1 MNKLSYILIFIA
13 AIGMTA
19 CEDFLDEPQ
28 PASSLP
34 SSTAFSSAADIET
47 GLQGAYSLTQQDG
60 LYGRDMFTI
69 ASILS
74 DNATWA
80 GSFPSFIEINAL
92 QTIVANPHATA
103 FYDDIYEVNNH
114 ANLIMKALEEV
125 EDPALT
131 TDLKNQL
138 RGEALFLRALVMFE
152 GIRAFA
158 LPYGPSSG
166 SDLGLPIITGA
177 VETIN
182 DVTSPTRNT
191 VEEVYN
197 QVISDL
203 EEAANLLPA
212 SNSPGRAYA
221 DAARALRA
229 VVAFQQRDYPTVNTI
244 TGGLVSSG
252 NFSLAA
258 TPRDFFTNESSPE
271 NILSIVYFAQDPG
284 NMFNWF
290 NKNGRGGDV
299 RVGPDLL
306 ENGYLAI
313 IPDAQQT
320 MIDDAGLTAEDLR
333 FTTLTSDSLFVEK
346 YEDPNG
352 GDDIPVVRYAEIL
365 LARAESLVR
374 TDGLNQESVDLL
386 NTIRKRAIRLKDA
399 DGNEVDNAMI
409 EYALDDFATAD
420 DLIETI
426 ILERRVE
433 MAFERNRFNDLMRL
447 QRPAVGG
454 VAYDDPRLR
463 MPIPQRAL
471 DANPNLQQNP
481 GY

>member
-1 MNKLSYILIFIA
+1 MNKLYYILIFMA
-13 AIGMTA
+13 ALSITA
-19 CEDFLDEPQ
+19 CDDFLDEPQ
-28 PASSLP
+28 PASALP

-47 GLQGAYSLTQQDG
+47 ALHGAYSLTQQNG

-92 QTIVANPHATA
+92 QTIVANPHAEA

-114 ANLIMKALEEV
+114 ANLIMKALGEV

-131 TDLKNQL
+131 TDLSNQI

-158 LPYGPSSG
+158 LPYRASS
-166 SDLGLPIITGA
+166 STDLGLPIITEP
-177 VETIN
+177 VETFG
-182 DVTSPTRNT
+182 DVTSPSRNT

-203 EEAANLLPA
+203 EEAINLLPA
-212 SNSPGRAYA
+212 ANAPGRAYK

-229 VVAFQQRDYPTVNTI
+229 VIAFQQRDYPTVNTI
-244 TGGLVSSG
+244 TAGLVSSG
-252 NFSLAA
+252 NFSLTA
-258 TPRDFFTNESSPE
+258 TPRDYFTNENSSE
-271 NILSIVYFAQDPG
+271 NIFAIIYFAQDAG
-284 NMFNWF
+284 NLFNWF
-290 NKNGRGGDV
+290 NVNGRGGDV

-313 IPDAQQT
+313 IPESQQS
-320 MIDDAGLTAEDLR
+320 MIDGAGLTAEDLR
-333 FTTLTSDSLFVEK
+333 LTTLTTDSLFVEK

-352 GDDIPVVRYAEIL
+352 GDDAPVIRYAEIL

-399 DGNEVDNAMI
+399 DGNVVDNAMI
-409 EYALDDFATAD
+409 EYALNDFATAD
-420 DLIETI
+420 ELIEAI

-447 QRPAVGG
+447 QRPAVNG